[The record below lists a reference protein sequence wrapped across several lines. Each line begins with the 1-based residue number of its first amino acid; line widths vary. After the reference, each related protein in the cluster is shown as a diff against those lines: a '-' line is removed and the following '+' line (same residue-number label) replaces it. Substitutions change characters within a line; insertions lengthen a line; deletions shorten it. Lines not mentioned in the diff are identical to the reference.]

1 MATVLLN
8 KVFKIY
14 QDRDIK
20 VPALTDVSL
29 EIKPGE
35 FMVLAGPS
43 GSGKTTLL
51 NIIGT
56 LDRPD
61 SGQVYLDGLEVSGL
75 SGNTLAEIRLKK
87 IGFIFQAYNLI
98 DVLTARE
105 NVEYVMLL
113 QGMDSRI
120 RRQRSM
126 AVLKAVGLEGL
137 AERKT
142 DQMSGGQ
149 GQRVA
154 VARAVA
160 AEPQLILADEPTAN
174 LDSKTGEH
182 LIELMESFNRSKQI
196 TFVIASHDPMV
207 INRARRI
214 IQLKDGRI
222 MEDRTIDQ

>member
-1 MATVLLN
+1 MAAVLLN
-8 KVFKIY
+8 RVSRIY
-14 QDRDIK
+14 QERDIK
-20 VPALTDVSL
+20 VPALTDISL
-29 EIKPGE
+29 EIKAGE

-75 SGNTLAEIRLKK
+75 SNNTLAEIRLRK
-87 IGFIFQAYNLI
+87 IGFIFQSYNLI

-113 QGMDSRI
+113 QGMDSGI
-120 RRQRSM
+120 RRQKSM
-126 AVLKAVGLEGL
+126 ALLKDVGLEGL

-160 AEPQLILADEPTAN
+160 AEPRLILADEPTAN
-174 LDSKTGEH
+174 LDSKTGAH
-182 LIELMESFNRSKQI
+182 LIELMESFNRSHQI
-196 TFVIASHDPMV
+196 TFIIASHDPMV
-207 INRARRI
+207 IHRARRI

-222 MEDRTIDQ
+222 MDDRMVD